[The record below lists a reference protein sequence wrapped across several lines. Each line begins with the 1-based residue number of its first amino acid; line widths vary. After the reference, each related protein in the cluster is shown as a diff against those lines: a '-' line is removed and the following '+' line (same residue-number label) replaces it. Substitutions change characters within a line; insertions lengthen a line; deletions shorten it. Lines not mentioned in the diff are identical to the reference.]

1 MDKVTIS
8 NLQGESGLA
17 NVVRYFINNG
27 TEYLIYSLNEVDE
40 AGYTRLYVTKMNGV
54 DGNYTAESLND
65 TEWSEIK
72 NLVKVIVKA
81 NKENLPLPIQ
91 DINPKKIR
99 NIVLKDKKI
108 FKLNT
113 PLVND
118 LSANKPTFND
128 NDEAGTGEQKTAF
141 NMPIQ
146 PTFETPAAPTF
157 DMPVQPTF
165 ETPAAPAFNMPAQ
178 PTFET
183 PAASAFNMPAQP
195 TFETPAA
202 PTFDMPAQPTFETP
216 AASAFNMP
224 AQPTFETPAASTFDM
239 PAQPTFETPAAP
251 TFETPAAPTF
261 DMTAQPTFETPAAP
275 TFETQTSNNITN
287 NTFDFANMNAF
298 DNTLQSSNINQ
309 ETSSVATEKNVSEL
323 QDEIKRL
330 QDELAKYKSIIE
342 NVKDIVEK

>member
-202 PTFDMPAQPTFETP
+202 
-216 AASAFNMP
+216 
-224 AQPTFETPAASTFDM
+224 STFDM

>member
-202 PTFDMPAQPTFETP
+202 PTF
-216 AASAFNMP
+216 
-224 AQPTFETPAASTFDM
+224 
-239 PAQPTFETPAAP
+239 
-251 TFETPAAPTF
+251 
-261 DMTAQPTFETPAAP
+261 
-275 TFETQTSNNITN
+275 ETQTSNNITN

>member
-165 ETPAAPAFNMPAQ
+165 ETPAASAFNMPAQPTFETPAAPTFDMPAQPTFETPAAPAFDIPAQPTFETPAASAFNMPAQ

-202 PTFDMPAQPTFETP
+202 PTFDMPAQ
-216 AASAFNMP
+216 
-224 AQPTFETPAASTFDM
+224 
-239 PAQPTFETPAAP
+239 
-251 TFETPAAPTF
+251 
-261 DMTAQPTFETPAAP
+261 P

>member
-202 PTFDMPAQPTFETP
+202 
-216 AASAFNMP
+216 
-224 AQPTFETPAASTFDM
+224 STFDM
-239 PAQPTFETPAAP
+239 PAQP